1 MKTRITIIV
10 SSEETEPVFILD
22 VVPVVNLKEKTF
34 SKLRAA
40 FPGPLLE
47 DNLKTLQT
55 LANSDIYLEFLSRVS
70 KQVKPFQTFDEFL
83 DTVPPDAEKKIRPI
97 FRQYLAHLVIN
108 DQDIASFHK
117 LATIIQ
123 TTVLL
128 INLNLHLSLIPPHM
142 IKAEARA
149 VESAPLWRW
158 FPSFPP
164 EAQIETHVRSAFW
177 DVLATFA
184 EDANETARKEI
195 QNTLHEHGQ
204 DEGLIWL
211 AIQEPRIL
219 GVILN
224 TFINPLIPADFL
236 RWIAPEE
243 QEN

>member
-22 VVPVVNLKEKTF
+22 VVPVANLKEKTF

-40 FPGPLLE
+40 FPGPLLD

-70 KQVKPFQTFDEFL
+70 EQVKPFQTFDAFL
-83 DTVPPDAEKKIRPI
+83 DTVPPDAEKKTRP
-97 FRQYLAHLVIN
+97 FFKQYLTHLVIN
-108 DQDIASFHK
+108 DEDIASFHK
-117 LATIIQ
+117 LAAIIQ
-123 TTVLL
+123 STV
-128 INLNLHLSLIPPHM
+128 IFMNLDLGTIPRHM
-142 IKAEARA
+142 LEAEARA
-149 VESAPLWRW
+149 IENAPLWRW
-158 FPSFPP
+158 NPSFPS
-164 EAQIETHVRSAFW
+164 TFW
-177 DVLATFA
+177 DDLGAFV

-204 DEGLIWL
+204 DEGLIWI

-224 TFINPLIPADFL
+224 TFIDPLTPADFL
-236 RWIAPEE
+236 RWMVLEKIGKFARSRCSPPI
-243 QEN
+243 Q